1 MAKARQELHLELPP
15 GEVAEIA
22 ERVVAALGWELSE
35 EEEGQLVVDED
46 MTKLHCHCS
55 PLRAELELHS
65 APERG
70 TRLLVEGRVPGW
82 GPVASQHV
90 RRQTDLLTRRVGL
103 EAVDAMRARR
113 RGA

>member
-22 ERVVAALGWELSE
+22 RRVVAALGWELSRD
-35 EEEGQLVVDED
+35 EEGRLVVDED
-46 MTKLHCHCS
+46 VTKLHCHCS
-55 PLRAELELHS
+55 PLRAALELHPT
-65 APERG
+65 PERA

-90 RRQTDLLTRRVGL
+90 RRQTDLLARRVGL
-103 EAVDAMRARR
+103 EAIDAMRTQ
-113 RGA
+113 RGRT